1 MNAESLKVK
10 IHRSYSLWI
19 EGKKKSQH
27 LDKDLQLGVRLEGNT
42 NTHNHKKTIEN
53 LQLAKGL
60 NLWDTRPLLL

>member
-1 MNAESLKVK
+1 MD
-10 IHRSYSLWI
+10 RR
-19 EGKKKSQH
+19 KKKSQH